1 MKTRYKILIL
11 LPMLWMLN
19 KLIAEQQHI
28 SQVEMLAKVISVTF
42 QFFVLRVGLVILL
55 LFLFLNFIGEILTSY
70 VEHYMES
77 ENIEEQKKE

>member
-28 SQVEMLAKVISVTF
+28 SQVEMFTKVISVLF
-42 QFFVLRVGLVILL
+42 QFFVLRAGFLLL
-55 LFLFLNFIGEILTSY
+55 LFLFFNFVGDILTAY
-70 VEHYMES
+70 VDHYMEVK
-77 ENIEEQKKE
+77 NIEEQKKE

>member
-28 SQVEMLAKVISVTF
+28 SQVEMLAKVVSVTF

-70 VEHYMES
+70 VEHYMEA

>member
-28 SQVEMLAKVISVTF
+28 SQVEMLAKVISVLF
-42 QFFVLRVGLVILL
+42 QFFVLRVGFILL
-55 LFLFLNFIGEILTSY
+55 LLFIVLDFLGEMLTSY
-70 VEHYMES
+70 VEYYE
-77 ENIEEQKKE
+77 ETNIEEQKKE